1 MIFAVVG
8 FRLISVK
15 VKVLII
21 KAGWLLNRFEKI
33 EVEIPDA
40 KVAWARLPETTGSK

>member
-1 MIFAVVG
+1 MIFVVEG
-8 FRLISVK
+8 FRVISVK

-21 KAGWLLNRFEKI
+21 NAGWLLKRLEKT